1 MDSKTKNRENTLK
14 IRFVWKKR
22 TDFRSRMR
30 LRAFIQLILEEIG
43 KKSSG
48 SVTIVFLGEED
59 LLRINKEYLNHDYHT
74 DIITFDY
81 ECRKKGCVEAELYI
95 SIDRV
100 AENAKELNVTKKE
113 EMHRVIFHGLLHLC
127 RYNDKSEEE
136 KEEMQRMEDMLLSR
150 YFGFISR
157 KTVSW

>member
-1 MDSKTKNRENTLK
+1 MERILSEKWRAKKIQKERKMDSKTKNRENTLK
-14 IRFVWKKR
+14 IRFVWKKT

-81 ECRKKGCVEAELYI
+81 ECFNQENELLNTGTVTLVFIDKEKNKPMQPPSWFLEAFKKKF
-95 SIDRV
+95 
-100 AENAKELNVTKKE
+100 NA
-113 EMHRVIFHGLLHLC
+113 
-127 RYNDKSEEE
+127 
-136 KEEMQRMEDMLLSR
+136 
-150 YFGFISR
+150 
-157 KTVSW
+157 